1 MTPARHTPLSKLVM
15 DGHLEQVPVDSATCR
30 ELVHQARNHALTAVA
45 AREIGDFEGAFQIAY
60 DGCRKVCLALAL
72 AYGVRAKGDTGHHAT
87 TFNAAAATL
96 SGNAAAAT
104 LSGNAAARDLVDD
117 ATDLRFVRAGSEY
130 RAEKITL
137 AAVNDAI
144 DILGG
149 LLAALPPV
157 MDARLAK

>member
-15 DGHLEQVPVDSATCR
+15 DGHHEQVPVDTATCR

-45 AREIGDFEGAFQIAY
+45 ARGIGDFEGAFQIPY

-72 AYGVRAKGDTGHHAT
+72 AYGVRAKGDTGHHAA
-87 TFNAAAATL
+87 TFNAAAAAL
-96 SGNAAAAT
+96 SGNV
-104 LSGNAAARDLVDD
+104 LARDLVDE

-130 RAEKITL
+130 RAEKITV

-157 MDARLAK
+157 MDTRLASSPTA

>member
-1 MTPARHTPLSKLVM
+1 MCTSPLAPS
-15 DGHLEQVPVDSATCR
+15 
-30 ELVHQARNHALTAVA
+30 
-45 AREIGDFEGAFQIAY
+45 GAFQIAY

-72 AYGVRAKGDTGHHAT
+72 TCGGRAKSDTGHHAA

-96 SGNAAAAT
+96 SGNVR
-104 LSGNAAARDLVDD
+104 ARDLVDE

-130 RAEKITL
+130 RAEKISV
-137 AAVNDAI
+137 AAVSDAI

-157 MDARLAK
+157 MDARLASSPTA

>member
-1 MTPARHTPLSKLVM
+1 LSKLVTG
-15 DGHLEQVPVDSATCR
+15 GHLEQVPVDSATCR

-96 SGNAAAAT
+96 SGNV
-104 LSGNAAARDLVDD
+104 AARDLVDD

>member
-1 MTPARHTPLSKLVM
+1 MTPARHTPLSKLAAG
-15 DGHLEQVPVDSATCR
+15 GHLEQVPVDSATCR

-96 SGNAAAAT
+96 SGNVR
-104 LSGNAAARDLVDD
+104 ARDLVDD

>member
-1 MTPARHTPLSKLVM
+1 MTPARHSPLSKLAAS
-15 DGHLEQVPVDSATCR
+15 GHLEQVPVDGATCR

-96 SGNAAAAT
+96 SGNVR
-104 LSGNAAARDLVDD
+104 ARDLVDD

>member
-1 MTPARHTPLSKLVM
+1 MTPARHTPLSKLAAG
-15 DGHLEQVPVDSATCR
+15 GHLEQVPVDSATCR

-96 SGNAAAAT
+96 SGNVR
-104 LSGNAAARDLVDD
+104 ARDLVDD

-149 LLAALPPV
+149 LLAALPSV
-157 MDARLAK
+157 MDARLASSPTA